1 MKSYNLIPDAPVPSG
16 TPPITGGSLPYVPQ
30 LAHFLP
36 ENSIGPEYLSPAST
50 NGWGGF
56 FGWAAAH
63 ELQSVPNHLVF

>member
-1 MKSYNLIPDAPVPSG
+1 MKSYNLIPDTTVPTG

-36 ENSIGPEYLSPAST
+36 ANSVGPEYLTPAAA

-56 FGWAAAH
+56 FSWAAANGF
-63 ELQSVPNHLVF
+63 QSMPRHLVF